1 MLATICGIAA
11 GRRRLDAELV
21 RRELATSRESARQA
35 VKSGDVLVNGS
46 VADKPA
52 RQVLPGDAIVLKG
65 PPPQFVGRGGE
76 KLAGAL
82 EAFSIDP
89 NGCRCLDV
97 GSSTG
102 GFTDCLLQQGASQ
115 VIAVDVGRAQL
126 HEKLRGDPRVDVRE
140 QTDIRTVTLESIGS
154 PVDLVVCDV
163 SFIGLHLVLPTM
175 LELLDPFGVAIVLV
189 KPQFEAGKA
198 EASKGRGVITDPAI
212 WERVLHEVLDC
223 VTSLGA
229 MVVDARVSPIKGGS
243 GNVEFLFLIQQWEA
257 DDSIDVPALIATAQ
271 HLD

>member
-1 MLATICGIAA
+1 M
-11 GRRRLDAELV
+11 
-21 RRELATSRESARQA
+21 
-35 VKSGDVLVNGS
+35 LVNGA
-46 VADKPA
+46 VATKPS
-52 RQVLPGDAIVLKG
+52 RQVLPGDAIVRQG

-82 EAFSIDP
+82 VSFSIDP
-89 NGCRCLDV
+89 SDCRCLDV

-102 GFTDCLLQQGASQ
+102 GFTDCLLQKGAQQ

-126 HEKLRGDPRVDVRE
+126 HEKLRADGRVDVRE
-140 QTDIRTVTLESIGS
+140 QTDIRKVTLESIGDQ
-154 PVDLVVCDV
+154 VDLIVCDV
-163 SFIGLHLVLPTM
+163 SFIGLRLVLPKM

-198 EASKGRGVITDPAI
+198 EASKGRGVITDPVI

-229 MVVDARVSPIKGGS
+229 SVSDARVSPIKGGS
-243 GNVEFLFLIQQWEA
+243 GNVEFLFMIRQWDD
-257 DDSIDVPALIATAQ
+257 DDSIDVPALIASAQ